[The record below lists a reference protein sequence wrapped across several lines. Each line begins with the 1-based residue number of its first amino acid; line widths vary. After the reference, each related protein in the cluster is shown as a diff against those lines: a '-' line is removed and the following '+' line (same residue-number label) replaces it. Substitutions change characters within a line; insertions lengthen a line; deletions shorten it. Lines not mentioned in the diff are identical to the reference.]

1 MVTVRRNTSEISMKT
16 NHRSIEHAIDAT
28 CIYIIYCNMLYILYI
43 FALLYKLY
51 IFVLFSLCDSTI
63 RTQINA
69 PTSAYSAQNEVCP
82 TCISLHCQSKS
93 KPLGDASSILESDSW
108 TDPYYRRAWRARRPP
123 LFGCSFDMNL
133 NSFDP
138 CSYLF

>member
-16 NHRSIEHAIDAT
+16 NHRSIENAIDAT

-69 PTSAYSAQNEVCP
+69 PTSRVFRSKRGVSDLHQLALPIEVEAFGQCLIDP
-82 TCISLHCQSKS
+82 GERFLDRSILPESMESQ
-93 KPLGDASSILESDSW
+93 ASSSFW
-108 TDPYYRRAWRARRPP
+108 
-123 LFGCSFDMNL
+123 LFI
-133 NSFDP
+133 
-138 CSYLF
+138 